1 MCSVILCI
9 YCDMGRA
16 AWNKLDDD
24 DDDDD
29 DDE

>member
-1 MCSVILCI
+1 
-9 YCDMGRA
+9 MGRA

-29 DDE
+29 DDLDNAVCSGITRH